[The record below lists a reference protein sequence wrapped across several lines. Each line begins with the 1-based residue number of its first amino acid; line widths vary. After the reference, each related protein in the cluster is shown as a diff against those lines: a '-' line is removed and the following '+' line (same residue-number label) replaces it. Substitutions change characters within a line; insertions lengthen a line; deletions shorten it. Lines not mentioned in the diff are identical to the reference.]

1 MERARIAKTQTPAAL
16 PRRVAKEDILPSAT
30 PVPLHPLHAML
41 LAFPVA
47 LFPGALLSDITY
59 LNSAE
64 MQWSNFSAWLITGAL
79 LVGALALLWA
89 LVSAL
94 RRRGGWIYPALLAAM
109 WIAGLINAF
118 QHSHDA
124 WSSVGTMGLTL
135 SIVSSVLALLAG
147 WTGYSTLRAGSRA

>member
-1 MERARIAKTQTPAAL
+1 MP
-16 PRRVAKEDILPSAT
+16 VAPPPSPPGA
-30 PVPLHPLHAML
+30 LHPLHAVL

-64 MQWSNFSAWLITGAL
+64 MQWSNFAAWLITGAL
-79 LVGALALLWA
+79 VFGALALLWA

-94 RRRGGWIYPALLAAM
+94 RRRVGWAYPLLLTGM
-109 WIAGLINAF
+109 WIAGLFNAF

-124 WSSVGTMGLTL
+124 WSSVGTTGLVL

-147 WTGYSTLRAGSRA
+147 WTGYSTLRGGRRA